1 MCRYNIYNENIISH
15 SKCGTKYLD
24 ELFNV
29 HLEKG
34 RKKNIKSPSELLN
47 VNLNIKYVIIRNPKE
62 HFLSAI
68 DTLTNNE
75 FYLESI
81 YTINDNHVY
90 NSMDILYN
98 DLDQHWCPNYCKYVY
113 MLSNNRKITL
123 VHLNDLSDFVEMELK
138 MSKIE
143 YTKSHG
149 GRKKTFEELE
159 NKCKEANPK
168 LWELIEKTLKDEM
181 YFFNKLLNENVIF
194 KSKKMI

>member
-1 MCRYNIYNENIISH
+1 MCIHVIYNDNILAH

-81 YTINDNHVY
+81 YNINDNHVY

-159 NKCKEANPK
+159 NKCKESNPK

>member
-81 YTINDNHVY
+81 YNINDNHVY

-113 MLSNNRKITL
+113 MLSNNTFIVSTGFTNIFL
-123 VHLNDLSDFVEMELK
+123 LLIGLLFSFVIDYK
-138 MSKIE
+138 F
-143 YTKSHG
+143 YTF
-149 GRKKTFEELE
+149 KT
-159 NKCKEANPK
+159 
-168 LWELIEKTLKDEM
+168 I
-181 YFFNKLLNENVIF
+181 
-194 KSKKMI
+194 SS